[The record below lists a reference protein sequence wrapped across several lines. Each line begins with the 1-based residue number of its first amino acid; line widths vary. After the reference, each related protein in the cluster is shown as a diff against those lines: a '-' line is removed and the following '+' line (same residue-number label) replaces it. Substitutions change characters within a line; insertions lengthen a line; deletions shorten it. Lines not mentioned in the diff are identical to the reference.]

1 MSSEVIFQNV
11 AYDIIMIIFNMSASY
26 FHKISFHYF
35 WLLLNDETDLRV
47 RLFVCF
53 VCHIKISQIMVS
65 LVALL
70 IPTGEEECSMS
81 VGGLS
86 WFHNVL
92 TYGEEVIG

>member
-1 MSSEVIFQNV
+1 MSGEIIQKIT
-11 AYDIIMIIFNMSASY
+11 YDIIMIIFNMSASY

-35 WLLLNDETDLRV
+35 DYYLMMKLTLGLGC
-47 RLFVCF
+47 LFVCF
-53 VCHIKISQIMVS
+53 VCHIKIYQIMVS

-70 IPTGEEECSMS
+70 IRTGEECSMS
-81 VGGLS
+81 WGASS